1 MGTQVLSLSK
11 LLFGQS
17 RRSILALLYGHADE
31 QFYLREIARRAGTG
45 IGATQREL
53 GQLTD
58 AGLLHRLRRGNQV
71 YYRANRE
78 NPIFEELKSILAKTS
93 GIRDTLQEGLARLAD
108 RVKLAFV
115 YGSIA
120 RGEEKASSDVDLM
133 VVGNVSFQDVV
144 AALSEIERKMGR
156 EVNPTVFGSRE
167 FREKLAAKNHFLSSV
182 AKEKKVIL
190 SCELF
195 AKFAGTEDGWIH
207 LPAQFPFDLAE
218 GGHHVLE
225 THVAHDHQIHVARCL
240 FLASRNRA
248 VHKRKFNSVRQSSE
262 SFLQSVSY
270 SGRLRENAFQF
281 FENRILTIRAVI
293 NLVPAAK
300 PVEKP
305 GVRQLSE
312 FSLRGSNPCS
322 GATCNFAQIE
332 LFVSVAIEQGKD
344 RPSALAEE
352 DFR

>member
-1 MGTQVLSLSK
+1 MLSSVPNIGTIVPGMGTQVLSLSK
-11 LLFGQS
+11 VLFGQS
-17 RRSILALLYGHADE
+17 RRAILALLFGHADE

-133 VVGNVSFQDVV
+133 VVGSVSFQDVV
-144 AALSEIERKMGR
+144 AALSEIERKLGR
-156 EVNPTVFGSRE
+156 EVNPTVFGPRE

-182 AKEKKVIL
+182 AKEKKLFVIGD
-190 SCELF
+190 E
-195 AKFAGTEDGWIH
+195 
-207 LPAQFPFDLAE
+207 
-218 GGHHVLE
+218 
-225 THVAHDHQIHVARCL
+225 
-240 FLASRNRA
+240 
-248 VHKRKFNSVRQSSE
+248 
-262 SFLQSVSY
+262 
-270 SGRLRENAFQF
+270 
-281 FENRILTIRAVI
+281 
-293 NLVPAAK
+293 
-300 PVEKP
+300 
-305 GVRQLSE
+305 SE
-312 FSLRGSNPCS
+312 FRRLG
-322 GATCNFAQIE
+322 Q
-332 LFVSVAIEQGKD
+332 
-344 RPSALAEE
+344 
-352 DFR
+352 